1 MEHTIYTLDTISDE
15 IKDEFDEMISNYTK
29 FKIVVEMP
37 LNGTNIRLSI
47 DESSLYLNGTLL
59 CTTEEFIKHTENK
72 IEK

>member
-1 MEHTIYTLDTISDE
+1 MNPTIHTLGTISSE
-15 IKDEFDEMISNYTK
+15 IKHELSEMISNYTK

-37 LNGTNIRLSI
+37 LDGANIHLSI
-47 DESSLYLNGTLL
+47 DESSLYLNGALL